1 MKQLTHENNFIY
13 LCLSLIVLLFSGA
26 VIQEFP
32 DTFGGSVFSIV
43 TLFMLLASIKSLHTD
58 MPWRRTVYALIVLI
72 LLLEIISK
80 VFVIEYSRYLNL
92 LILLIFFVH
101 SFVIGSKQI
110 LFQGRADLNIIIGSL
125 SLYLLLGLIWS
136 VFYLVLLEIDP
147 AALSNIEATNWQERF
162 STVTYYSFVTLTT
175 LGYGDILPTNTLSQ
189 FFATME
195 SIIGVFYMAIIVA
208 SLINTHEPKQDDE
221 PNPMDKK

>member
-32 DTFGGSVFSIV
+32 DTFGGSVFSII
-43 TLFMLLASIKSLHTD
+43 TLLMLLASIKSLHTD
-58 MPWRRTVYALIVLI
+58 MPWRRTVYVLIVLI

-80 VFVIEYSRYLNL
+80 VLVIEYSRYLNL
-92 LILLIFFVH
+92 LILLIFFIH
-101 SFVIGSKQI
+101 SFVVGSKQI
-110 LFQGRADLNIIIGSL
+110 LFQGKADLNIIIGSL

-136 VFYLVLLEIDP
+136 IFYLFLLEIDP
-147 AALSNIEATNWQERF
+147 SALSNIVATNWQERF

-195 SIIGVFYMAIIVA
+195 SIVGVFYMAIIVA
-208 SLINTHEPKQDDE
+208 SLINTHELKQDNK
-221 PNPMDKK
+221 PTPMDKK